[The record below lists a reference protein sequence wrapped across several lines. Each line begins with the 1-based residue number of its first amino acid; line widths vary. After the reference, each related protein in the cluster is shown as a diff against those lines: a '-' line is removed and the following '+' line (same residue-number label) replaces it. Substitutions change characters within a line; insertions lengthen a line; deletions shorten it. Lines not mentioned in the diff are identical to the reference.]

1 MRIGNNIAFRR
12 ILREGSGES
21 VTPATYKGITL
32 KTLFFLFLTVA
43 SAIGGLI
50 FGSFYPEAYVIMLV
64 VASIATL
71 ILSIISMI
79 SIKACKITGSLYCV
93 AEGLLIGIISY
104 AVSFLYEGAVSV
116 AILSTILV
124 FAVVTLLY
132 VSNIV
137 KVNNKFMKFLS
148 IFAFSFIIFMVFYSI
163 YSWITGSWAGFGLSL
178 LISIVSIFLATL
190 YLFFD
195 LEKIRQIVEGGYDKS
210 LEWNAAFGLAFTL
223 IWLYVEILRLVLIVA
238 DRRS

>member
-12 ILREGSGES
+12 ILRDGSTDCVEQ
-21 VTPATYKGITL
+21 ATYKGIAL
-32 KTLFFLFLTVA
+32 KTIFYLFLTVA
-43 SAIGGLI
+43 SAIGGLL
-50 FGSFYPEAYVIMLV
+50 FGSVYPEAYIIMIV
-64 VASIATL
+64 VAAFSTF
-71 ILSIISMI
+71 ILSLISML
-79 SIKACKITGSLYCV
+79 SIRACKVTGSLYCI
-93 AEGLLIGIISY
+93 AEGLLLGIVSY
-104 AVSFLYEGAVSV
+104 AVSIYVEGAVSV
-116 AILSTILV
+116 ALLSTILV

-148 IFAFSFIIFMVFYSI
+148 IFAISFILFMIVYSI
-163 YSWITGSWAGFGLSL
+163 YSYVTGSFASFGLSVAIS
-178 LISIVSIFLATL
+178 LISIFLATL

-210 LEWNAAFGLAFTL
+210 LEWNAAFGLSFTL

-238 DRRS
+238 DRRR